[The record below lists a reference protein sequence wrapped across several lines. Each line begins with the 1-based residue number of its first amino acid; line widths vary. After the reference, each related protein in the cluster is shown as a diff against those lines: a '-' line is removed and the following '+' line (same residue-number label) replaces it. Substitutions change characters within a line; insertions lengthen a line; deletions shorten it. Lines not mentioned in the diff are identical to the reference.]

1 MRIFQLISYFLAIA
15 HTGLYHALYSLSGKT
30 AVPEEAGMSWRKLLI
45 LLVDVKGVGHCK
57 HRQAKKTFDKD
68 MYLNAASR
76 HGQATQILGILE
88 FHESL

>member
-15 HTGLYHALYSLSGKT
+15 HTGLYHALYSLSGET
-30 AVPEEAGMSWRKLLI
+30 AVSGEAGMSWRKLLI

-57 HRQAKKTFDKD
+57 HRQAKKSFDKNT
-68 MYLNAASR
+68 YLNAASG
-76 HGQATQILGILE
+76 HSQATQLPGILE